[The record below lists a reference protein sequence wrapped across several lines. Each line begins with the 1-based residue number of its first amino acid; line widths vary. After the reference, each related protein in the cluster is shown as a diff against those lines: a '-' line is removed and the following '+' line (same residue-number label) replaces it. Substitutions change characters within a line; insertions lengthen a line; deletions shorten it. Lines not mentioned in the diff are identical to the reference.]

1 MAKFTARTLTA
12 PIAAFTMACIVFA
25 YTRSSIH
32 SAKMSVS
39 ERRRQDGGAV
49 DLRREGLRQRGID
62 VSEMTKGE
70 SREEEQIREAIERR
84 GR

>member
-1 MAKFTARTLTA
+1 MAKFNARTLTA

-62 VSEMTKGE
+62 VDRVEAGYTPQE
-70 SREEEQIREAIERR
+70 SKIREMIEQR

>member
-1 MAKFTARTLTA
+1 
-12 PIAAFTMACIVFA
+12 
-25 YTRSSIH
+25 
-32 SAKMSVS
+32 MSVS